1 MALYPWLSITRVMN
15 YLAASTP
22 SLVLLHLWPWWQWL
36 IITVSGEKKS
46 TCMCF
51 QTSPTI
57 LFAES
62 FIIPVS
68 NEECTPVHS
77 TSDFPSIIEGSER
90 QKARVLPHG
99 HPEQRGTKNWSHLSF
114 AGSLLHQRPCT
125 QQQNMGWL
133 NDLTDCVYL
142 EEKIDTFLGEQ
153 EVKNLRDP
161 GRRLI
166 PGEGEW
172 LHLNFA

>member
-22 SLVLLHLWPWWQWL
+22 SLALLHLWPWWQWL

-46 TCMCF
+46 ACMCF

-62 FIIPVS
+62 FIIPIS

-114 AGSLLHQRPCT
+114 AGSLLHQAALHSAAENGLTEWPH
-125 QQQNMGWL
+125 WL
-133 NDLTDCVYL
+133 CLFRGEDRHISGRARG
-142 EEKIDTFLGEQ
+142 EE
-153 EVKNLRDP
+153 P
-161 GRRLI
+161 
-166 PGEGEW
+166 
-172 LHLNFA
+172 

>member
-1 MALYPWLSITRVMN
+1 MTLHHKGHELLGCKHSIFGITASVTLVTMINNYCVGRKKKAHVCVSKHLQLSYLQRALLSPFPMRNAHQCIPPVTFP
-15 YLAASTP
+15 P
-22 SLVLLHLWPWWQWL
+22 SLRAVRDKKPESCLMATQNSGALRTEVTCLLREVCCIKW
-36 IITVSGEKKS
+36 
-46 TCMCF
+46 
-51 QTSPTI
+51 
-57 LFAES
+57 
-62 FIIPVS
+62 
-68 NEECTPVHS
+68 
-77 TSDFPSIIEGSER
+77 
-90 QKARVLPHG
+90 
-99 HPEQRGTKNWSHLSF
+99 
-114 AGSLLHQRPCT
+114 PCT
-125 QQQNMGWL
+125 QQQKMGWL